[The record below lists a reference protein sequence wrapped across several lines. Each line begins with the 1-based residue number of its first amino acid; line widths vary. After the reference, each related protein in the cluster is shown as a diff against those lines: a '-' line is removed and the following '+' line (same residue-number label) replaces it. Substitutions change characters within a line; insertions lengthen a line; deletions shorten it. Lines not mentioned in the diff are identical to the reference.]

1 MIHFSILVGVGVAF
15 VSACAEP
22 ADDLLA
28 GGIVATFRDNSEEFR
43 IWVTAPSTI
52 DQLLA
57 LEVGQ
62 SHATIPSG
70 RVVRGAG
77 QADHNAPWS
86 WHVDPEDVVMAEVT
100 IELCDGAPSYLEQ
113 HLDDWIEHVVRYC
126 PWGASLVDLDDYR

>member
-1 MIHFSILVGVGVAF
+1 MLAGVGVALL
-15 VSACAEP
+15 SACGGP
-22 ADDLLA
+22 ADDPLA
-28 GGIVATFRDNSEEFR
+28 GGIVATFRVSSEEFR

-62 SHATIPSG
+62 GHATIPGG

-86 WHVDPEDVVMAEVT
+86 WHVDPEDVAMVEAA
-100 IELCDGAPSYLEQ
+100 IELCDGVPSYLEQ
-113 HLDDWIEHVVRYC
+113 HLDDWIEHVVQYC
-126 PWGASLVDLDDYR
+126 PWSASLVDLDDHR

>member
-1 MIHFSILVGVGVAF
+1 MIHFAKLVGVSVAF
-15 VSACAEP
+15 ASACAGP
-22 ADDLLA
+22 ADDPLA
-28 GGIVATFRDNSEEFR
+28 AGVVATFQVNSEEFR
-43 IWVTAPSTI
+43 IWVTASSTI

-57 LEVGQ
+57 LEAGQ
-62 SHATIPSG
+62 SHAMIPSG

-100 IELCDGAPSYLEQ
+100 IELCDGVPSYLEQ

-126 PWGASLVDLDDYR
+126 PWGALLVDLDDHR